1 MKLQHIELT
10 ELKPSPL
17 NVRKKGGK
25 DVADLAASIRSI
37 GLIQPLLVRPN
48 CEGFEIVAGQRRFHA
63 LQGLA
68 QEGQADPVP
77 CIVMEDGDDARA
89 IEASLAENVARL
101 PMDEIDQYKAFSA
114 MREQGL
120 DIPDIAARFGVT
132 QRLVEQR
139 LAIAGIISPILNA
152 YRRDEISADTLR
164 TLTMA
169 TPRQQ
174 KAWWKLAQ
182 SNDEYAPHGRHLREW
197 LFGGAQ
203 IATANAL
210 FDEAAYDGAIIS
222 DLFGEE
228 RYFADAQKFWT
239 LQNKAIAQ
247 AKARYLDAGWK
258 EVVVL
263 DAGEFFRTWEHEK
276 RARTKGGKV
285 FVAITQDGEVT
296 FHEGF
301 VSSKEAKRQR
311 GTVETGEAVS
321 AARPELTKAMR
332 NYLGIHRHAAVRTEL
347 LAHHGIA
354 LRLVVAHII
363 AGSGLWRIDIE
374 TQRTA
379 NEGIAQS
386 IGVSSAM
393 TAFNEEGGRVRALLG
408 IDAEDNDSIVSKG
421 YCRRRSL
428 PDIFQ
433 TFIRMDDAA
442 VMQILTYVMA
452 ETLEAHTD
460 VVDMLGALLS
470 TDMRDWWKPDQTFF
484 DLLRDKEALN
494 AMVAEIAGT
503 DAAAAHVSAAAKVQ
517 KKIVADCLEGTR
529 QAEIEDWSPRYMRF
543 PAEGYTTRFA
553 AADQAIGHD
562 HQDDDDDDHD
572 DGHDHDD
579 CAD

>member
-101 PMDEIDQYKAFSA
+101 PMDEIDQYKAFAA

-132 QRLVEQR
+132 ERLVEQR
-139 LAIAGIISPILNA
+139 LAIAGIIPPILNA
-152 YRRDEISADTLR
+152 YRKDDISADTLR
-164 TLTMA
+164 ILTMA

-174 KAWWKLAQ
+174 KAWWKLVQ
-182 SNDEYAPHGRHLREW
+182 SEDEYAPHGRALREW

-203 IATANAL
+203 IPTANAL
-210 FDEAAYDGAIIS
+210 FDESAYEGAVIS

-228 RYFADAQKFWT
+228 RYFADPQKFWT
-239 LQNKAIAQ
+239 LQNKAIAE

-276 RARTKGGKV
+276 RGRTKGGKV
-285 FVAITQDGEVT
+285 FIAITQDGEIT

-301 VSSKEAKRQR
+301 VSSKEAKRQK
-311 GTVETGEAVS
+311 GAVDVGEVVS

-332 NYLGIHRHAAVRTEL
+332 NYLGLHRHAAVRTEL
-347 LAHHGIA
+347 LSHPGIA
-354 LRLVVAHII
+354 LRLAVAHVI
-363 AGSGLWRIDIE
+363 AGSGLWRIGIE
-374 TQRTA
+374 TQRA
-379 NEGIAQS
+379 DNENIEQS
-386 IGVSSAM
+386 IGASSAM
-393 TAFNEEGGRVRALLG
+393 SAFNEEGGRVRALLG
-408 IDAEDNDSIVSKG
+408 IEDEDDDGIVSHG

-428 PDIFQ
+428 ADIFQ
-433 TFIRMDDAA
+433 TLIGMDDAA
-442 VMQILTYVMA
+442 VLRVLTYVMA

-460 VVDMLGALLS
+460 MVDVLGALFS
-470 TDMRDWWKPDQTFF
+470 TDMRGWWKPDQTFF
-484 DLLRDKEALN
+484 DLMRDKEALN
-494 AMVAEIAGT
+494 AMVAEIAGH

-517 KKIVADCLEGTR
+517 KKIIADCLDGTR
-529 QAEIEDWSPRYMRF
+529 QAEVEGWLPRYLGF
-543 PAEGYTTRFA
+543 PAQGYTGRFA
-553 AADQAIGHD
+553 PAEVETFT
-562 HQDDDDDDHD
+562 DDE
-572 DGHDHDD
+572 GSE
-579 CAD
+579 